1 MSIWISYF
9 FAVGR
14 IFSADLNIVKDV
26 FVFREDKNNGP
37 LLMDSKTR
45 QVNYKSGKGQ
55 ILHSLVAKMPMENLK
70 IILPTKQTLLCV

>member
-1 MSIWISYF
+1 
-9 FAVGR
+9 
-14 IFSADLNIVKDV
+14 
-26 FVFREDKNNGP
+26 
-37 LLMDSKTR
+37 MDSKTR